1 MGAITARS
9 PNRQRAAGGLLA
21 VPIVVI
27 VVLCVLALGYVTYV
41 LRPRI
46 EATPAA
52 LDAPPL
58 PIVVADTLFRVP
70 PRALRVALQRRPGT
84 QERLDLVFFWP
95 AMTPAADPSEDDLA
109 ASAGRIFV
117 TIAPNDGIAS
127 PAERL
132 KSIYPRHL
140 ARTVNV
146 GPDGLSAVAFLDDT
160 PYQGEDLLFDETAP
174 DRFLV
179 RCTRDKRATA
189 GSCLYE
195 RNVGQAV
202 VTLRFPR
209 SLLAQWRTLVAGTD
223 RLLTQLQATTKRE

>member
-21 VPIVVI
+21 VPVVVI
-27 VVLCVLALGYVTYV
+27 VVLCVLALAYVTYV

-46 EATPAA
+46 EATPAT

-95 AMTPAADPSEDDLA
+95 AMTPAADPSDDDLA

-117 TIAPNDGIAS
+117 TIAPNDATAS
-127 PAERL
+127 PTERL
-132 KSIYPRHL
+132 KNIYPRYL
-140 ARTVNV
+140 ARIVNA
-146 GPDGLSAVAFLDDT
+146 GPDGLSAATFLDDT
-160 PYQGEDLLFDETAP
+160 PYQGEDLLFDEAAP

-179 RCTRDKRATA
+179 RCTRDRRAA
-189 GSCLYE
+189 NGSCLYE
-195 RNVGQAV
+195 RNVGQAII
-202 VTLRFPR
+202 TLRFPR
-209 SLLAQWRTLVAGTD
+209 TLLAQWRTLVTGTD
-223 RLLTQLQATTKRE
+223 NLLTQLQASARGS

>member
-21 VPIVVI
+21 VPIVAI

-84 QERLDLVFFWP
+84 QERLDLAFFWP

-179 RCTRDKRATA
+179 ARATNA
-189 GSCLYE
+189 
-195 RNVGQAV
+195 
-202 VTLRFPR
+202 PR
-209 SLLAQWRTLVAGTD
+209 PEVASMSEMSVRPSSRCGFHARCWRSGA
-223 RLLTQLQATTKRE
+223 RSSPARIAC

>member
-1 MGAITARS
+1 
-9 PNRQRAAGGLLA
+9 
-21 VPIVVI
+21 
-27 VVLCVLALGYVTYV
+27 
-41 LRPRI
+41 
-46 EATPAA
+46 
-52 LDAPPL
+52 
-58 PIVVADTLFRVP
+58 
-70 PRALRVALQRRPGT
+70 
-84 QERLDLVFFWP
+84 
-95 AMTPAADPSEDDLA
+95 MTPAANPSEDDLA

-127 PAERL
+127 PAKRL
-132 KSIYPRHL
+132 KNIYPRHL

-160 PYQGEDLLFDETAP
+160 PYQGEDLLYDEAAP

-195 RNVGQAV
+195 RNVGQAL

-209 SLLAQWRTLVAGTD
+209 ALLAEWRALVTGTD
-223 RLLTQLQATTKRE
+223 RLLTQLQTTTKRD

>member
-21 VPIVVI
+21 VPIVAI

-46 EATPAA
+46 EATP

-84 QERLDLVFFWP
+84 QERLDLAFFWP

-117 TIAPNDGIAS
+117 TIAPNDGITS
-127 PAERL
+127 PTERL

-160 PYQGEDLLFDETAP
+160 LYQGEDLLYDEAAP

-195 RNVGQAV
+195 RNVGQAL

-209 SLLAQWRTLVAGTD
+209 ALLAEWRALVTGTD
-223 RLLTQLQATTKRE
+223 RLLTQLQTTTKRD

>member
-9 PNRQRAAGGLLA
+9 NSRRRAASGLLA
-21 VPIVVI
+21 VPIAAI
-27 VVLCVLALGYVTYV
+27 VLLCVLALAFVTYV
-41 LRPRI
+41 LRPRV
-46 EATPAA
+46 EAAPAT
-52 LDAPPL
+52 LEAPAL

-70 PRALRVALQRRPGT
+70 PRALRVALQRRPGM
-84 QERLDLVFFWP
+84 QERLDLAFFWP
-95 AMTPAADPSEDDLA
+95 AMTPAANPSEDDLA

-132 KSIYPRHL
+132 KNIYPRHL

-160 PYQGEDLLFDETAP
+160 PYQGEDLLYDEAAP

-195 RNVGQAV
+195 RNVGQAL

-209 SLLAQWRTLVAGTD
+209 ALLAEWRALVTGTD
-223 RLLTQLQATTKRE
+223 RLLTQLQATTKRG

>member
-1 MGAITARS
+1 MGTITARS
-9 PNRQRAAGGLLA
+9 PNRQRAGGGLLA
-21 VPIVVI
+21 VPVVTIVA
-27 VVLCVLALGYVTYV
+27 LCVLALAFVTYV
-41 LRPRI
+41 LRPRL

-52 LDAPPL
+52 LDAPAL

-117 TIAPNDGIAS
+117 TIAPNDGVAS

-146 GPDGLSAVAFLDDT
+146 GPDGLSAGAFLDDT

-202 VTLRFPR
+202 ITLRFPR
-209 SLLAQWRTLVAGTD
+209 TLLAQWRTLVAATD
-223 RLLTQLQATTKRE
+223 RLLTQLQATTKHD

>member
-21 VPIVVI
+21 VPVVAI
-27 VVLCVLALGYVTYV
+27 VVLCVLALVFVTYV

-46 EATPAA
+46 EATPAT

-70 PRALRVALQRRPGT
+70 PRALRVPLQRRPGT

-95 AMTPAADPSEDDLA
+95 AMTPAANPSEEDLA

-132 KSIYPRHL
+132 KNIYPRYL
-140 ARTVNV
+140 PRTVNA
-146 GPDGLSAVAFLDDT
+146 GPDGLSAAAFLDDT
-160 PYQGEDLLFDETAP
+160 PYQGEDLLFDEAAP

-179 RCTRDKRATA
+179 RCTRDKRTTA

-195 RNVGQAV
+195 RNAGQAV

-209 SLLAQWRTLVAGTD
+209 ALLAEWRALVTGTD
-223 RLLTQLQATTKRE
+223 RLLTQLQTIAKRD